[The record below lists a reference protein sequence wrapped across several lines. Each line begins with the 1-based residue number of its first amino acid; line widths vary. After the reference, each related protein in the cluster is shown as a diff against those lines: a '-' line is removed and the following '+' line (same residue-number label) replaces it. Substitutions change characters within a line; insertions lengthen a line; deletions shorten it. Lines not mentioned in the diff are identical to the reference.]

1 MGFSTSIFDVSSSD
15 GRGMSSLATSLAHL
29 QFFSGLSRLL
39 EHKHDLHEINT
50 RIGPIGK
57 LRFRSVRKSAKFGPN
72 LYAVALILRKLVN
85 LFGSFKL
92 KEDPSQRFQDENL
105 F

>member
-29 QFFSGLSRLL
+29 QFFSGLLRLL

-50 RIGPIGK
+50 RIGPNGK
-57 LRFRSVRKSAKFGPN
+57 LRFRSAKFGPN
-72 LYAVALILRKLVN
+72 LYAVALILHKLVN